1 MLTWHFSF
9 RSRSFKMI
17 VVVIDRAQRN
27 FVKLSTHTY
36 STYILLSRQTFLTCN
51 YWNKEKYHQKSCVQ
65 VFSHGN
71 TTMKIRK
78 LWLNHSSSNLFSHSW
93 KCLTIKWQTDSNCA
107 RALQLKKTLSK
118 SPTQKKKSLYGGE
131 RFIYTT
137 GIQEIWCTMLLLN
150 LSFTYSECK
159 QLR

>member
-1 MLTWHFSF
+1 
-9 RSRSFKMI
+9 MI

-78 LWLNHSSSNLFSHSW
+78 LWLNHSSSNLFSNSW

-118 SPTQKKKSLYGGE
+118 SPPLPKKMCLFIPETWNKSVYLINWKETGE
-131 RFIYTT
+131 INAILFSH
-137 GIQEIWCTMLLLN
+137 LL
-150 LSFTYSECK
+150 
-159 QLR
+159 